1 MRRNAGTVLAGLGTL
16 LIVMAVVLPTYIVG
30 QVVKFPR
37 SEYQTATLAGTGMSY
52 FSATKVAT
60 VTGVDLRATYTI
72 KGDPTAG
79 SSSVAVW
86 NQFSYV
92 YDTTNSQPVQI
103 TTRRFA
109 FDRKTAELVNCCGA
123 NVNGNSAIEQTGVIG
138 YVFPIGTQPKTYNI
152 FDTTMNRPVPF
163 TYDGTD
169 TVRGI
174 KTYRFVENI
183 PPTRVG
189 YSPLSATQPEY
200 YQIHLIYW
208 VDPETGALLNV
219 DEDQKVFL
227 EDPATGAQTTVLFSG
242 DLKATPATISQVVKL
257 DSNGR
262 NELALLTTILP
273 ITLGVV
279 GALALIAGI
288 LLSRKRRPT
297 MEDELGTMSR
307 ELAGSSSE
315 RAASPRHAATPQHHD
330 EATAE
335 LAGIVP
341 GLDGLGTE
349 DKAPEVTAQPPEA
362 KGPEAS
368 GGPPA
373 R

>member
-1 MRRNAGTVLAGLGTL
+1 MRRNAGLVLAGLGTF
-16 LIVMAVVLPTYIVG
+16 LIVMAVVLPAYIVG

-37 SEYQTATLAGTGMSY
+37 SEYQSATLAGTGMSY

-60 VTGVDLRATYTI
+60 VTGVNLRATYTI

-86 NQFSYV
+86 NEFSYV
-92 YDTTNSQPVQI
+92 YDTTNNQPVQI

-123 NVNGNSAIEQTGVIG
+123 SVNGNSAIEQTGVLG
-138 YVFPIGTQPKTYNI
+138 NVFPIGTQPKTYKV
-152 FDTTMNRPVPF
+152 FDTTLNKAVPF
-163 TYDGTD
+163 TYDGTAS
-169 TVRGI
+169 VRGI
-174 KTYRFVENI
+174 KTYRFVENV

-208 VDPETGALLNV
+208 VDPETGALVNV

-242 DLKATPATISQVVKL
+242 DLRATPATISQVVKL
-257 DSNGR
+257 DSKGR
-262 NELALLTTILP
+262 NELTLLNTVLP

-288 LLSRKRRPT
+288 LLGRKRRPT

-307 ELAGSSSE
+307 EFAASSSE
-315 RAASPRHAATPQHHD
+315 RAASP
-330 EATAE
+330 E
-335 LAGIVP
+335 LAGVVP
-341 GLDGLGTE
+341 GLDGPGTE
-349 DKAPEVTAQPPEA
+349 DKAPAVSAQPPEA
-362 KGPEAS
+362 EGPESS

>member
-1 MRRNAGTVLAGLGTL
+1 L

-37 SEYQTATLAGTGMSY
+37 NEYQTATLAGTGMSY
-52 FSATKVAT
+52 FSATKVAP
-60 VTGVDLRATYTI
+60 VTGVGVRATYTI
-72 KGDPTAG
+72 KGDPSAG
-79 SSSVAVW
+79 SSSTAVW
-86 NQFSYV
+86 NEFSYV
-92 YDTTNSQPVQI
+92 YDTTNNQPVQI
-103 TTRRFA
+103 MTRRFA

-123 NVNGNSAIEQTGVIG
+123 SINGNTHIRQSGVVG
-138 YVFPIGTQPKTYNI
+138 YVFPMNTQPQTYQV
-152 FDTTMNRPVPF
+152 FDTTLNKPVPF
-163 TYDGTD
+163 TYDGTA

-174 KTYRFVENI
+174 KTYRFVENV

-200 YQIHLIYW
+200 YQIHLTYW

-219 DEDQKVFL
+219 DENQKVFL

-257 DSNGR
+257 DSSGR

-273 ITLGVV
+273 IALGIA

-288 LLSRKRRPT
+288 LLSRKRRPA

-307 ELAGSSSE
+307 QVAASSSE
-315 RAASPRHAATPQHHD
+315 RAGT
-330 EATAE
+330 
-335 LAGIVP
+335 VP
-341 GLDGLGTE
+341 GLDGPGTE
-349 DKAPEVTAQPPEA
+349 DKAPAGAAAPWERDGASADVIPGLESSAQPAEA
-362 KGPEAS
+362 EKK
-368 GGPPA
+368 PA
-373 R
+373 E

>member
-1 MRRNAGTVLAGLGTL
+1 MRRNAGTVLAGLGTF
-16 LIVMAVVLPTYIVG
+16 LIVMAVVLPAYIVG

-60 VTGVDLRATYTI
+60 VTGVNLRATYTI

-86 NQFSYV
+86 NEFSYV
-92 YDTTNSQPVQI
+92 YDTTNNQPVQI

-123 NVNGNSAIEQTGVIG
+123 NVNGNSAIEQTGVLG
-138 YVFPIGTQPKTYNI
+138 NVFPIGTQPKTYNV
-152 FDTTMNRPVPF
+152 FDTTLNKPVPF
-163 TYDGTD
+163 TYDGTAS
-169 TVRGI
+169 VRGI
-174 KTYRFVENI
+174 KTYRFVENV

-208 VDPETGALLNV
+208 VDPETGALVNV

-242 DLKATPATISQVVKL
+242 DLRATPATISEVVQL
-257 DSNGR
+257 DSKGR
-262 NELALLTTILP
+262 NELTLLNTVLP

-297 MEDELGTMSR
+297 MEDELGAMSR
-307 ELAGSSSE
+307 ELAPASSE
-315 RAASPRHAATPQHHD
+315 RAASP
-330 EATAE
+330 E

-341 GLDGLGTE
+341 GLDGPGPGTE
-349 DKAPEVTAQPPEA
+349 DKAPAVSAPPPEA
-362 KGPEAS
+362 EGPEAS